1 MFALNTVLFAT
12 LAFKEC
18 DITEDIIYN
27 KLLND
32 KLSTNLGYAYENII
46 AQMLKTT
53 GKICSI
59 IQLYNVIFEI
69 IVLELIIPQYIS

>member
-18 DITEDIIYN
+18 DITENIIYN

-32 KLSTNLGYAYENII
+32 ILSTNLGYVYENII

-53 GKICSI
+53 GNICSI
-59 IQLYNVIFEI
+59 IQLLLCDF
-69 IVLELIIPQYIS
+69 

>member
-1 MFALNTVLFAT
+1 MFALNTVFAT

-18 DITEDIIYN
+18 DITENIIYN

-32 KLSTNLGYAYENII
+32 ILSTNLGYVYENII

-53 GKICSI
+53 GKDMFYHTI
-59 IQLYNVIFEI
+59 IIM
-69 IVLELIIPQYIS
+69 

>member
-12 LAFKEC
+12 LAFKER
-18 DITEDIIYN
+18 DITENIIYN

-46 AQMLKTT
+46 AQMLKIT

-59 IQLYNVIFEI
+59 IQL
-69 IVLELIIPQYIS
+69 L